1 MHHSLDQN
9 LVSQP
14 HGVGKG
20 KEDLENEDKNSEE
33 SRRFMIKAWGYVI
46 MLTLP

>member
-9 LVSQP
+9 LVRQP

-33 SRRFMIKAWGYVI
+33 SKRLMI
-46 MLTLP
+46 